1 MSEDKIDRIDKRVN
15 ELVNIT
21 GNLVK
26 AVNHLAEQQN
36 RLAEQQNKF
45 AIEQNRLAEQ
55 QNKFA
60 ESQNKLAEEQKKFG
74 EEQRITKGRL
84 EDVIRVVIESD
95 KKHEEFR
102 RETNENFEILREENK
117 IINRK
122 VEWATT
128 TSLDA
133 EKRVEALEQRVAKLE
148 EKFAA

>member
-60 ESQNKLAEEQKKFG
+60 ESQNKLA